1 MNFEWDAE
9 KAQSNFDKHGVRF
22 EIASGVFVDP
32 NHITAVD
39 DRFNYGEERLVTL
52 ARTSEGT
59 LVVVTTQRDE
69 GRTLRLISARKAN
82 KRERS
87 TYGDH

>member
-1 MNFEWDAE
+1 MNFEWDAD
-9 KAQSNFDKHGVRF
+9 KAQSNFEKHGVRF

-39 DRFNYGEERLVTL
+39 DRFDYGEERLVTL
-52 ARTSEGT
+52 GRTSEGI
-59 LVVVTTQRDE
+59 LVVVATERDK
-69 GRTLRLISARKAN
+69 GHTIRIISARKAS

-87 TYGDH
+87 TYGDR